1 MNAEV
6 MYQTYGIMVGDKIE
20 GVIDGHK
27 IGCTFE
33 AMVEYQMDEGITI
46 NMNSLQIFIDSVNVG
61 EEELIY
67 GTIQDMIV
75 TVLESEININN
86 TDYDFQLETDL
97 REVGVLED
105 FQEELKEFI
114 QEHIPSV
121 ITVADLISKLEHYP
135 KDYPVVMPDM
145 APIKMVVESTYGEGV
160 VVVSDETGEEQ
171 EDN

>member
-1 MNAEV
+1 MNSEV
-6 MYQTYGIMVGDKIE
+6 MYQTYGVMVSDKIE
-20 GVIDGHK
+20 DVIDGHK
-27 IGCTFE
+27 IVCNFK
-33 AMVEYQMDEGITI
+33 AIVEYQMGQDITVNLSFLSITI
-46 NMNSLQIFIDSVNVG
+46 DNIEVD
-61 EEELIY
+61 EEELIF

-75 TVLESEININN
+75 TVLESDININN
-86 TDYDFQLETDL
+86 TDYTFNLETDL

-114 QEHIPSV
+114 QEHSTSV

-145 APIKMVVESTYGEGV
+145 APIKLVIESTYDDGV
-160 VVVSDETGEEQ
+160 VIISDENGEE